1 MKILDK
7 YILKQF
13 FVTYIFVVIILLL
26 VVSVIDYSEKSDDF
40 LTVPIDQ
47 IIFDYYVNFLLF
59 VANLIT
65 PIIVF
70 IATVFITSRFAARTE
85 LIAILS
91 GGVSFGRIM
100 LPYLIG
106 ASAIALTT
114 FGLNAWVIP
123 LANKTKMKFELAYVK
138 NPFRFNERNIH
149 FKLDSNVYA
158 YMQSYNNTIQKGH
171 KFTLEKIVKFKVVEK
186 MSADIIE
193 WDTLQKKWHIP
204 VYNIHYFDGENEK
217 IKGGKNLDTLLNLYP
232 KDFESTMRL
241 YETLTTKE
249 LNAYIDEQIERGNS
263 NIGLFVI
270 EKYQRLASPFAIIIL
285 TILGVVVAS
294 RKSRQG
300 TGLQIALGFILSFAF
315 LILVI
320 VGRSVGQSG
329 TIDPNLAVWLPN
341 LIFSVITAILYFRV
355 PK

>member
-40 LTVPIDQ
+40 LTVPINE

-70 IATVFITSRFAARTE
+70 IATVFITARFASRTE

-91 GGVSFGRIM
+91 GGVSFRRIM
-100 LPYLIG
+100 LPYLVGATVI
-106 ASAIALTT
+106 ASAT
-114 FGLNAWVIP
+114 FALNAWVIP
-123 LANKTKMKFELAYVK
+123 LANKTKIKFEIAYVK

-149 FKLDSNVYA
+149 FKLDSNIYA
-158 YMQSYNNTIQKGH
+158 YMQSYNNSVQKGY
-171 KFTLEKIVKFKVVEK
+171 KFTLERVERFKIVEK
-186 MSADIIE
+186 MSAESIE

-204 VYNIHYFDGENEK
+204 TYRIHYFEGENENIEK
-217 IKGGKNLDTLLNLYP
+217 GKNIDTLLNLYP
-232 KDFESTMRL
+232 KDFENTHRL

-249 LNAYIDEQIERGNS
+249 LNAYIDEQVERGNS

-285 TILGVVVAS
+285 TILGVVVSS

-300 TGLQIALGFILSFAF
+300 TGFQIALGFILSFAF

-341 LIFSVITAILYFRV
+341 LIFSIITAYLYFKV

>member
-40 LTVPIDQ
+40 LNVPVNEIL
-47 IIFDYYVNFLLF
+47 FDYYVNFLLF

-85 LIAILS
+85 IIAILS

-100 LPYLIG
+100 LPYLVG
-106 ASAIALTT
+106 ASVIALTT

-123 LANKTKMKFELAYVK
+123 LANKTKIKFEIAYVK

-158 YMQSYNNTIQKGH
+158 YMQSYNNVVQKGY
-171 KFTLEKIVKFKVVEK
+171 KFTLEKVEKFKVTEK
-186 MSADIIE
+186 MSADMIE

-204 VYNIHYFDGENEK
+204 TYKIHYFDGENEE
-217 IKGGKNLDTLLNLYP
+217 IKGGAKLDTMLNLYP
-232 KDFESTMRL
+232 KDFENNFRL
-241 YETLTTKE
+241 YETLTTQQ
-249 LNAYIDEQIERGNS
+249 LNAYIDEQVARGNS

-270 EKYQRLASPFAIIIL
+270 EKYQRIASPFAIIIL

-300 TGLQIALGFILSFAF
+300 TGLQIALGFVLSFAF
-315 LILVI
+315 LIIVI
-320 VGRSVGQSG
+320 VGRSIGQSG
-329 TIDPNLAVWLPN
+329 IVDPNLAVWLPN
-341 LIFSVITAILYFRV
+341 LIFACITAVLYFRV